1 MALPGT
7 SRPSVDGR
15 TASTAPGAPAP
26 GAPAPGAGPV
36 TGAGTASARQG
47 HPKPGR
53 VAILVL
59 ALLSS
64 IAPLATDMYLAGF
77 PRIAKD
83 LGTSATS
90 VQLTLTTFMAGLALG
105 QLVIGP
111 LSDRW
116 GRRRPLLIGTLVC
129 VLASFLCAIAPN
141 IALLVSFRFVQGFAG
156 AAGVVLGRAIVA
168 DTARGV
174 AAARIFSL
182 LMIIGGLAPVIAPL
196 LGGALLGPVGWRGVF
211 GVLTGAALLMLLGS
225 YFILKESLSAAR
237 RHSGGASA
245 TLQATRTVLSNRR
258 YLGYTLAFMFAF
270 GSMFAYIS
278 ASPFVLQTV
287 FGLSTGWYSVAFA
300 ANALGLTGASLVSA
314 RLVSWAGPRR
324 LLCVGLGALLIVNVV
339 LFTLAVTGSLNATLT
354 LILLWLS
361 ITAMGLIMGNAASLA
376 VAQTPQSA
384 GTGSAV
390 LGAGQFALAAVVS
403 PLVGLGGSGTAVP
416 MTVVMVASAT
426 ISVVA
431 LLLLT
436 RGSSSFHAMGADT
449 LAGETATDAGT
460 SRNAVAA

>member
-1 MALPGT
+1 MALSST
-7 SRPSVDGR
+7 SGSSVDGR
-15 TASTAPGAPAP
+15 PASTSFDASTPAERQPGA
-26 GAPAPGAGPV
+26 
-36 TGAGTASARQG
+36 
-47 HPKPGR
+47 KPGR

-64 IAPLATDMYLAGF
+64 IAPFATDMYLAGF

-83 LGTSATS
+83 LGTGATS

-116 GRRRPLLIGTLVC
+116 GRRHPLLIGALVC
-129 VLASFLCAIAPN
+129 VLASFLCTIAPN
-141 IALLVSFRFVQGFAG
+141 IGLLVAFRFVQGFSG

-168 DTARGV
+168 DTVRGV

-225 YFILKESLSAAR
+225 FFILKESLPAAR
-237 RHSGGASA
+237 RHSGRASD
-245 TLQATRTVLSNRR
+245 TIHATRAVLSNRR
-258 YLGYTLAFMFAF
+258 YLGYTLAFVFAF

-300 ANALGLTGASLVSA
+300 ANALGLTGASLMSV
-314 RLVSWAGPRR
+314 RLVSLAGPRR
-324 LLCVGLGALLIVNVV
+324 LLCVGLGVLLVVNIV
-339 LFTLAVTGSLNATLT
+339 LCALAVTGSLTAVLT
-354 LILLWLS
+354 LVLLWLS
-361 ITAMGLIMGNAASLA
+361 VSSMGLIMGNAASLA

-390 LGAGQFALAAVVS
+390 LGSGQFALAAVVS

-426 ISVVA
+426 ISVIA

-436 RGSSSFHAMGADT
+436 RGSSSLPATGASTAGGDT
-449 LAGETATDAGT
+449 GT
-460 SRNAVAA
+460 GTGTESSRDVVAA